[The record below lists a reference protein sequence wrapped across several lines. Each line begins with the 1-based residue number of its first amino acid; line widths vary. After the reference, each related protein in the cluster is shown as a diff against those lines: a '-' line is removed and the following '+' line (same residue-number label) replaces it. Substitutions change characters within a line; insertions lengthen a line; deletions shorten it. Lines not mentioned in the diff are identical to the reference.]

1 MSEEVYQE
9 LRAFLDTMAGGF
21 PTTKTGVEMRLLKKL
36 FTPQDASLALKLS
49 LEPES
54 VEAIAERAGLG
65 VAETAERLASMAQ
78 RGIIFRKREGGHDLY
93 RAEQFVVGIYEY
105 QNTSIDKEF
114 AELFDEY
121 MPYLG
126 LRMMSTDTQQMRV
139 VPVGS
144 AIETVVPSVATYDR
158 VRDLVAKKETI
169 CLSPCVCRIQNELLG
184 NECTRRFDG
193 CLGFGDFAEFMLSRG
208 YGKRISSQEALEVL
222 DRSEEAGM
230 VLQPNNAQDV
240 EYVCSCCSCCC
251 GVLKRIK
258 LFPNPAALVESHY
271 QVRRDAD
278 ECTACGICVE
288 RCPMDAMEEAGDVI
302 EINLERCIGC
312 GVCVPTC
319 PQEALSMHH
328 KPGVRVPEADEAA
341 TRRKILEERAIQLG
355 TVPE

>member
-9 LRAFLDTMAGGF
+9 LRAFMDTMAGGF
-21 PTTKTGVEMRLLKKL
+21 PVTKSGVEMRLLKKL
-36 FTPQDASLALKLS
+36 FTPEDASLALRLT
-49 LEPES
+49 LEPET
-54 VEAIAERAGLG
+54 VESIAERAGLG
-65 VAETAERLASMAQ
+65 VAETAERLTSMAQ
-78 RGIIFRKREGGHDLY
+78 RGIIFRKREGGRDLY

-105 QNTSIDKEF
+105 QNTSLDREF
-114 AELFDEY
+114 AELFEEY

-126 LRMMSTDTQQMRV
+126 LRMVSADTQQMRV

-144 AIETVVPSVATYDR
+144 AIETVPSVVATYDR
-158 VRDLVAKKETI
+158 VRDLVAKKDTI
-169 CLSPCVCRIQNELLG
+169 CVSPCVCRLQNELLG
-184 NECTRRFDG
+184 NECHRRFEG

-208 YGKRISSQEALEVL
+208 YGKRISAQEALEVL
-222 DRSEEAGM
+222 ERSEEAGM

-271 QVRRDAD
+271 QAYRDAD

-288 RCPMDAMEEAGDVI
+288 RCSMDAMEEDGDAVK
-302 EINLERCIGC
+302 INLERCIGC

-319 PQEALSMHH
+319 PQDALFMQH
-328 KPGVRVPEADEAA
+328 KDNVRVPEANEAA
-341 TRRKILEERAIQLG
+341 TRRKIVEERRS
-355 TVPE
+355 